1 MQSTSSD
8 KPRAVGITPKHNLVD
23 LDHIIETQ
31 NVSFP
36 SVINLPNDIHDSNPI
51 EVYKSYIHLR
61 LQEYISDLTSRLM
74 TVYTDDSET
83 TFIQQNKFVNWLA
96 DQSIHFKDIDSWIPE
111 DLYRSIITKSHDGKL
126 VFPNNKIKKQIME
139 YVDNSYDIKYVKYWA
154 DFMENYE
161 IENTNINDKHYIQSF
176 RNRLEKKFEKKLN
189 TDKFSIYVYTLA
201 LNLWID
207 EFKRNCL

>member
-1 MQSTSSD
+1 
-8 KPRAVGITPKHNLVD
+8 
-23 LDHIIETQ
+23 
-31 NVSFP
+31 
-36 SVINLPNDIHDSNPI
+36 
-51 EVYKSYIHLR
+51 
-61 LQEYISDLTSRLM
+61 M

-176 RNRLEKKFEKKLN
+176 RNRLEKNLKKN
-189 TDKFSIYVYTLA
+189 
-201 LNLWID
+201 
-207 EFKRNCL
+207 

>member
-1 MQSTSSD
+1 MQSTGTHN
-8 KPRAVGITPKHNLVD
+8 RRLAALGVTPKHHLVD
-23 LDHIIETQ
+23 LDHVIETQ

-36 SVINLPNDIHDSNPI
+36 SVVNLPNDIHQSDPV
-51 EVYKSYIHLR
+51 EVYQSYIHLR

-74 TVYTDDSET
+74 TVYTEDSEAK
-83 TFIQQNKFVNWLA
+83 FIQQNKFVNWLA
-96 DQSIHFKDIDSWIPE
+96 DQNTHFKDIDSWIPE

-126 VFPNNKIKKQIME
+126 VFPNSKVKKQIME
-139 YVDNSYDIKYVKYWA
+139 YVDNSYDTKYVKYWA

-161 IENTNINDKHYIQSF
+161 IENATDKHYIQSF
-176 RNRLEKKFEKKLN
+176 RDRLEKKFERKL
-189 TDKFSIYVYTLA
+189 KIERFSIYVYTLA

>member
-1 MQSTSSD
+1 
-8 KPRAVGITPKHNLVD
+8 
-23 LDHIIETQ
+23 
-31 NVSFP
+31 
-36 SVINLPNDIHDSNPI
+36 
-51 EVYKSYIHLR
+51 
-61 LQEYISDLTSRLM
+61 
-74 TVYTDDSET
+74 
-83 TFIQQNKFVNWLA
+83 
-96 DQSIHFKDIDSWIPE
+96 
-111 DLYRSIITKSHDGKL
+111 
-126 VFPNNKIKKQIME
+126 ME

-176 RNRLEKKFEKKLN
+176 RNRLEKNLKKLN

>member
-83 TFIQQNKFVNWLA
+83 TFIQQNKFVN
-96 DQSIHFKDIDSWIPE
+96 
-111 DLYRSIITKSHDGKL
+111 
-126 VFPNNKIKKQIME
+126 
-139 YVDNSYDIKYVKYWA
+139 
-154 DFMENYE
+154 
-161 IENTNINDKHYIQSF
+161 
-176 RNRLEKKFEKKLN
+176 
-189 TDKFSIYVYTLA
+189 
-201 LNLWID
+201 
-207 EFKRNCL
+207 

>member
-126 VFPNNKIKKQIME
+126 VFPNNKIKT
-139 YVDNSYDIKYVKYWA
+139 
-154 DFMENYE
+154 NYG
-161 IENTNINDKHYIQSF
+161 I
-176 RNRLEKKFEKKLN
+176 
-189 TDKFSIYVYTLA
+189 
-201 LNLWID
+201 
-207 EFKRNCL
+207 C